1 MKRSLLLLSSVA
13 LMGCETAY
21 PDIALDAAPM
31 RPAKVVNFDDGKPV
45 REVVET
51 ARPFP
56 LPGQLKPVEEEETLS
71 PELKPFERIDTA
83 NERAKIEP
91 DLTRF
96 VNAVQVYPFMEGAL
110 YRLYAAPEQV
120 TDIALEPGERLN
132 SVSAGDTVRWV
143 VGDTS
148 SGGAGGSGVAADER
162 VHILVKPIAPGLST
176 NLVIATDRRAYH
188 LEMRSFR
195 ETYMA
200 AISWTYPQ
208 GDLVK
213 RRNEVERSNTA
224 AETIVAGVDPGD
236 LMFRYEIE
244 GDRPHWRPVRAFD
257 NGEQVFIQ
265 FPDAIAQGEAPP
277 LFVLSRDGKPEL
289 VNYRMRGNYYVV
301 DRLFAAA
308 ELRLGEKRQDV
319 VRILRTDLKRR
330 S

>member
-1 MKRSLLLLSSVA
+1 MYKFTVFKFPLNLEKLKYSPAGREII
-13 LMGCETAY
+13 ETATPY
-21 PDIALDAAPM
+21 
-31 RPAKVVNFDDGKPV
+31 
-45 REVVET
+45 
-51 ARPFP
+51 P
-56 LPGQLKPVEEEETLS
+56 LPGQLKPIDEGPDEAPS
-71 PELKPFERIDTA
+71 LKPFQRIDTA

-91 DLTRF
+91 DLSRF
-96 VNAVQVYPFMEGAL
+96 VNAVQVYPYMEGAL

-120 TDIALEPGERLN
+120 TDIALQPGERLN

-148 SGGAGGSGVAADER
+148 SGNTNGEQ

-208 GDLVK
+208 EELSRARKNNK
-213 RRNEVERSNTA
+213 RAIERTKNVIT
-224 AETIVAGVDPGD
+224 AGVDPDD
-236 LMFRYEIE
+236 LRFRYEIE
-244 GDRPHWRPVRAFD
+244 GDKPHWRPVRAFD
-257 NGEQVFIQ
+257 NGKQVFIQ
-265 FPDAIAQGEAPP
+265 FPENIAQGEAPP
-277 LFVLSRDGKPEL
+277 LFVLSRGGKPEL

-301 DRLFAAA
+301 DRLFSAA
-308 ELRLGEKRQDV
+308 ELRLGEKSQDI
-319 VRILRTDLKRR
+319 VRIVRTDVKRR

>member
-1 MKRSLLLLSSVA
+1 MKHFLLMTAAAA

-21 PDIALDAAPM
+21 PDISLDEPAPM
-31 RPAKVVNFDDGKPV
+31 RPAKVVNFDDGRPI
-45 REVVET
+45 REIIET
-51 ARPFP
+51 ARPYP
-56 LPGQLKPVEEEETLS
+56 LPGQLKLIEDDEVLAPS
-71 PELKPFERIDTA
+71 LKPFERIDTA

-91 DLTRF
+91 DLDRF
-96 VNAVQVYPFMEGAL
+96 LNAVQVYPYMQGAL

-143 VGDTS
+143 VGDTT
-148 SGGAGGSGVAADER
+148 SGGTHGEQ

-208 GDLVK
+208 DQLVR
-213 RRNEVERSNTA
+213 RRNEVERVNDA
-224 AETIVAGVDPGD
+224 AETVIAAAVDPYE
-236 LMFRYEIE
+236 LKFRYEIE

-257 NGEQVFIQ
+257 NGKQVFIQ
-265 FPDAIAQGEAPP
+265 FPENIAQGEAPP
-277 LFVLSRDGKPEL
+277 LFVLSRQGEPEL

-308 ELRLGEKRQDV
+308 ELRLGEKQQDI
-319 VRILRTDLKRR
+319 VRIVRTDLKRR